1 MYHSITIGGKN
12 TWDDWRLV
20 PASRPV
26 FNPPAQKVKTLEIP
40 GGDGVIDLS
49 QSLTG
54 YPVYQNRTGSIEFIV
69 MNDFKPWHMAYSDIM
84 DYLHGQKL
92 RAVLEDDPE
101 YFYEGRFTVNVWKSE
116 KDWSRIT
123 IDYDVGPY
131 KWSVLS
137 STDDWLWDPFN
148 FQNGVIRPAVFKDIA
163 VTTEVR
169 AVKLAALLFGRAPV
183 CPVFRVSSSDKRG
196 VHIRFI
202 NPTLGLDAVSYTH
215 LEFIHL
221 GENVGEGLA
230 IGVNNS
236 IVPAAQAASG
246 MIDEV
251 IAVSEKGV
259 DAFEDWINEKQYYG
273 ELSLMDELAGWENL
287 QKKYR
292 AGSEERMKIDREV
305 YRVQNELVSA
315 TYQASLN
322 LSLIHI

>member
-1 MYHSITIGGKN
+1 MAQLNPKEMQQALALPFAPE
-12 TWDDWRLV
+12 DLEWRLQNTIEEKMRGLAV
-20 PASRPV
+20 PYVTNRA
-26 FNPPAQKVKTLEIP
+26 I
-40 GGDGVIDLS
+40 
-49 QSLTG
+49 
-54 YPVYQNRTGSIEFIV
+54 QNRLDEVCGPENWY
-69 MNDFKPWHMAYSDIM
+69 NDFKPWHMAYSDIM

-101 YFYEGRFTVNVWKSE
+101 YFYEGRFVVNVWKSE

-202 NPTLGLDAVSYTH
+202 NPTLGLDETKLLPDGVIQFPEFVFFGDLGATLELWCDTGTGSVS
-215 LEFIHL
+215 
-221 GENVGEGLA
+221 
-230 IGVNNS
+230 
-236 IVPAAQAASG
+236 
-246 MIDEV
+246 
-251 IAVSEKGV
+251 V
-259 DAFEDWINEKQYYG
+259 DFRQG
-273 ELSLMDELAGWENL
+273 RL
-287 QKKYR
+287 
-292 AGSEERMKIDREV
+292 
-305 YRVQNELVSA
+305 
-315 TYQASLN
+315 
-322 LSLIHI
+322 

>member
-1 MYHSITIGGKN
+1 MYHSVTFGDKN

-92 RAVLEDDPE
+92 RAILEDDPE
-101 YFYEGRFTVNVWKSE
+101 YFYEGRFVVNAWKSE

-123 IDYDVGPY
+123 IDYGVGPY

-148 FQNGVIRPAVFKDIA
+148 FQNGVIRPALFKDIA
-163 VTTEVR
+163 VTDEKRTIRLE
-169 AVKLAALLFGRAPV
+169 AALFGRAPV
-183 CPVFRVSSSDKRG
+183 CPQFFVTSSDQRG
-196 VHIRFI
+196 VHIRFV
-202 NPTLGLDAVSYTH
+202 NPTLGLDETKLLTDGTIQFPEFVFFGGQGATLELWCDTGTGTVSVD
-215 LEFIHL
+215 FR
-221 GENVGEGLA
+221 VGRL
-230 IGVNNS
+230 
-236 IVPAAQAASG
+236 
-246 MIDEV
+246 
-251 IAVSEKGV
+251 
-259 DAFEDWINEKQYYG
+259 
-273 ELSLMDELAGWENL
+273 
-287 QKKYR
+287 
-292 AGSEERMKIDREV
+292 
-305 YRVQNELVSA
+305 
-315 TYQASLN
+315 
-322 LSLIHI
+322 